1 MYAGK
6 RLERPM
12 NGERAAGGQVSAVV
26 RDAAELTVGLT
37 SLAGQAISAA
47 LQKDDRTPLPSA
59 QIPRQRAAED
69 QGMLI
74 DTAIG
79 GAAVTVH
86 AGMRAASATSRTL
99 GTLTRPVTSRLL
111 PDGFLAVPRV
121 RALTEYGHRKRLAA
135 EREAR
140 LVSRR
145 LIGRL
150 VVLVLDQLDLTHE
163 VLDRVD
169 LNAVVKSVDLD
180 AAVGLVNLDAILDQ
194 VDLDRAVRRVDLDAI
209 VDSVD
214 LDRAVRRVDLD
225 AIVDSVDLNRA
236 VRRVDLDAI
245 VDSVDL
251 NRAVRRV
258 DIDGVIA
265 TADINAVLDRL
276 DLVGIAA
283 DIVAAL
289 DLPDIIRD
297 SSGSLATSMVR
308 DARVQSM
315 AADEA
320 VSRIVDRLLLRRRR
334 SRAAL
339 PEEPA
344 E

>member
-1 MYAGK
+1 
-6 RLERPM
+6 
-12 NGERAAGGQVSAVV
+12 V
-26 RDAAELTVGLT
+26 LTVGLA
-37 SLAGQAISAA
+37 SLAGQAIDAA
-47 LQKDDRTPLPSA
+47 LHEEDRGVAYPPRA
-59 QIPRQRAAED
+59 RVPRQRAAWE
-69 QGMLI
+69 QGPLI

-79 GAAVTVH
+79 GVAMTVR
-86 AGMRAASATSRTL
+86 AGMRAASVSGRTVRA
-99 GTLTRPVTSRLL
+99 LTRPLSRRLL
-111 PDGFLAVPRV
+111 PDGLLAMPRV
-121 RALTEYGHRKRLAA
+121 RAMTESGHRKRLAA
-135 EREAR
+135 EREAGVLTRR
-140 LVSRR
+140 LV
-145 LIGRL
+145 GQL

-180 AAVGLVNLDAILDQ
+180 AAVGLVNLDAIVDR
-194 VDLDRAVRRVDLDAI
+194 VDLDRAVRRVNLDAIVDSVDLDRAVRRVNLDAI

-214 LDRAVRRVDLD
+214 LDRAVRRVDID
-225 AIVDSVDLNRA
+225 A
-236 VRRVDLDAI
+236 
-245 VDSVDL
+245 
-251 NRAVRRV
+251 
-258 DIDGVIA
+258 VIA

-276 DLVGIAA
+276 DLVGMAA

-320 VSRIVDRLLLRRRR
+320 VSRIVDRLLLRRHR
-334 SRAAL
+334 SRTSL

>member
-12 NGERAAGGQVSAVV
+12 NGERAAGGPVSAVV

-37 SLAGQAISAA
+37 SLAGQAVSAA
-47 LQKDDRTPLPSA
+47 LQKNDRTPLPSA

-79 GAAVTVH
+79 GAAVTVR

-99 GTLTRPVTSRLL
+99 GALTRPVTSRLL
-111 PDGFLAVPRV
+111 PNGFLAVPRV
-121 RALTEYGHRKRLAA
+121 RAMTEYGHRKRLAA
-135 EREAR
+135 EREVG
-140 LVSRR
+140 LLSRQ

-180 AAVGLVNLDAILDQ
+180 AAVGLVDLDAIVDR

-209 VDSVD
+209 VDRVD

-236 VRRVDLDAI
+236 I
-245 VDSVDL
+245 
-251 NRAVRRV
+251 RRV

-334 SRAAL
+334 SRAPL
-339 PEEPA
+339 PEDPA

>member
-1 MYAGK
+1 
-6 RLERPM
+6 M
-12 NGERAAGGQVSAVV
+12 NGGHPTGGPISAVL
-26 RDAAELTVGLT
+26 RDAALLTVGLA
-37 SLAGQAISAA
+37 SLAGQAVDAA
-47 LQKDDRTPLPSA
+47 LHEEDRGAAYPLRA
-59 QIPRQRAAED
+59 RVPRQRAAWE
-69 QGMLI
+69 QGPLI

-79 GAAVTVH
+79 GAAMTVR
-86 AGMRAASATSRTL
+86 AGMRAASVPARTVRA
-99 GTLTRPVTSRLL
+99 LTRPLSRRLL
-111 PDGFLAVPRV
+111 PDGLLAMPRI
-121 RALTEYGHRKRLAA
+121 RAVTESGHRKRLAA
-135 EREAR
+135 EREAGVVTRR
-140 LVSRR
+140 LV
-145 LIGRL
+145 GQL

-180 AAVGLVNLDAILDQ
+180 AAVGLVNLDAIIDR

-225 AIVDSVDLNRA
+225 AIVDSVDLDRA
-236 VRRVDLDAI
+236 I
-245 VDSVDL
+245 
-251 NRAVRRV
+251 RRV
-258 DIDGVIA
+258 DIDAVIA

-276 DLVGIAA
+276 DLVGMAA

-320 VSRIVDRLLLRRRR
+320 VSRIVDRLLLRRHR
-334 SRAAL
+334 SRTPL
-339 PEEPA
+339 PEEPT

>member
-1 MYAGK
+1 
-6 RLERPM
+6 M
-12 NGERAAGGQVSAVV
+12 NGGHPTGGPISAVL
-26 RDAAELTVGLT
+26 RDAALLTVGLA
-37 SLAGQAISAA
+37 SLAGQAIDAA
-47 LQKDDRTPLPSA
+47 LHEEDRGVAYPPGA
-59 QIPRQRAAED
+59 RVPRQRAAWE
-69 QGMLI
+69 QGPLI

-79 GAAVTVH
+79 GAAMTVR
-86 AGMRAASATSRTL
+86 AGMRAASVSGRTVRA
-99 GTLTRPVTSRLL
+99 LTRPLSRRLL
-111 PDGFLAVPRV
+111 PDGLLAMPRV
-121 RALTEYGHRKRLAA
+121 RAMTESGHRKRLAA
-135 EREAR
+135 EREAGVLTRR
-140 LVSRR
+140 LV
-145 LIGRL
+145 GQL

-180 AAVGLVNLDAILDQ
+180 AAVGLVNLDAIVDR

-214 LDRAVRRVDLD
+214 LDRAVRRVDID
-225 AIVDSVDLNRA
+225 A
-236 VRRVDLDAI
+236 
-245 VDSVDL
+245 
-251 NRAVRRV
+251 
-258 DIDGVIA
+258 VIA

-276 DLVGIAA
+276 DLVGMAA

-320 VSRIVDRLLLRRRR
+320 VSRIVDRLLLRRHR
-334 SRAAL
+334 SRTSL